1 MKIPKK
7 IRFGLGS
14 RRFMEARY
22 EEHSKTNVLL
32 PIVPMTGSQL
42 ELAI

>member
-1 MKIPKK
+1 
-7 IRFGLGS
+7 
-14 RRFMEARY
+14 MEAQY

-32 PIVPMTGSQL
+32 PIVPMTGPQL